1 MKRIISLFLS
11 FCLVISAGCSSTDI
25 KTYTNE
31 AGDRIRESDRGL
43 MISPGNYPVE
53 IPYNDTSVWVDEV
66 SLYRENYNHGY
77 DLYAL
82 VVLDMNGFDSDAQH
96 WLIKEDLSFLFA
108 CRSEQNDCSATIMQQ
123 LGSTY
128 VQTMAK
134 YIFLY
139 RMPGRAYRYDF
150 SDALVAGAV
159 KIRQTEK
166 YTTKVNGKT
175 VTLHKSNDLM
185 ASLDGAS
192 DLPTLDQMNSTY
204 YSYVK
209 RWI

>member
-1 MKRIISLFLS
+1 
-11 FCLVISAGCSSTDI
+11 
-25 KTYTNE
+25 
-31 AGDRIRESDRGL
+31 
-43 MISPGNYPVE
+43 
-53 IPYNDTSVWVDEV
+53 
-66 SLYRENYNHGY
+66 
-77 DLYAL
+77 
-82 VVLDMNGFDSDAQH
+82 
-96 WLIKEDLSFLFA
+96 
-108 CRSEQNDCSATIMQQ
+108 MQQ

-128 VQTMAK
+128 VQTMSK

-150 SDALVAGAV
+150 SDALVAGSV
-159 KIRQTEK
+159 QIRQTEK

-209 RWI
+209 QWI